1 VSTTPA
7 RRSWL
12 RTAGALAGIA
22 GPVAFTTAWLVGG
35 IRQRR
40 YPIADEHISGLA
52 ARDADH
58 PGPMIAGFLAAGL
71 GTLAFAAT
79 LHHELRTGTRRPGAG
94 PVLLGLAGAAEF
106 TAGLLRRDTVL
117 LNPPD
122 RAEDWRQSRHNDG
135 HDASAGVA
143 FGCAVAVPV
152 ALAVRFR
159 GDPAW
164 SPLVPAAVVAA
175 LASGILMGAF
185 ATDVD
190 RHGNGL
196 LQRAM
201 VTLPQAFQVALA
213 TRLLARP

>member
-1 VSTTPA
+1 VSTPPA

-22 GPVAFTTAWLVGG
+22 GPVAFTTSWLVGG
-35 IRQRR
+35 IRQSG

-58 PGPMIAGFLAAGL
+58 PGPMIAGFLAAGA

-79 LHHELRTGTRRPGAG
+79 LHRELSAPTRRAGAG
-94 PVLLGLAGAAEF
+94 PLLLGLAGAAEF

-117 LNPPD
+117 LNPPG

-143 FGCAVAVPV
+143 FVCAVSVPM

-164 SPLVPAAVVAA
+164 SPLVPSALVAAAV
-175 LASGILMGAF
+175 SGALMGAF

-201 VTLPQAFQVALA
+201 VTLPQVFQVALA
-213 TRLLARP
+213 AHLLAHP